1 MAKLLIYT
9 ADYDFA
15 ESLMRAL
22 RREGHACNVIDGE
35 EAALNELKAHGLS
48 LVLLDDAPALLTAS
62 DFRKWTTL
70 PLLLLADPARLAEH
84 RTPLEAD
91 DVIVK
96 PIREEELLFRVRNLC
111 QGDAAGD
118 PARQGT
124 MTADGLVLD
133 EDRYEIRLN
142 GQLIDLTYR
151 EFELL
156 KHLMKNPGRVFDRDQ
171 LLNLVWGID
180 YIGGARTVD
189 VHVRR
194 IRSKIEAEGHN
205 FISTIRGV
213 GYKFLDEACPP
224 ARRLPSRM
232 KMP

>member
-15 ESLMRAL
+15 DALTRSL
-22 RREGHACNVIDGE
+22 RREGHACKIVDDE
-35 EAALNELKAHGLS
+35 EEVLNEVKARGLA
-48 LVLLDDAPALLTAS
+48 LILLDDAPALLTVS
-62 DFRKWTTL
+62 DFRKWTSL
-70 PLLLLADPARLAEH
+70 PLLLLADPGRLQEH
-84 RTPLEAD
+84 RIPLEAD

-111 QGDAAGD
+111 QNSNAAGE
-118 PARQGT
+118 AAAQGHL
-124 MTADGLVLD
+124 ASRGLSLD

-142 GQLIDLTYR
+142 SHLIDLTFR

-156 KHLMKNPGRVFDRDQ
+156 KHLMKNSGRVFDREQ
-171 LLNLVWGID
+171 LLNLVWGAD

-189 VHVRR
+189 VHIRR
-194 IRSKIEAEGHN
+194 IRSKIEAEGQN

-213 GYKFLDEACPP
+213 GYKFLEEDNSSLGGGFPVA
-224 ARRLPSRM
+224 
-232 KMP
+232 